1 MDAVQTGK
9 EWLDFLT
16 YQCNGPPVKWTVKY
30 LHCSLTL
37 HVCRSAFV
45 SFNHKMILRTVRVLI
60 TDHSYH
66 TALLVLS
73 PVDEALYVVK
83 QK

>member
-1 MDAVQTGK
+1 MDSVQTGK

-16 YQCNGPPVKWTVKY
+16 YQCNGPPKTVKY
-30 LHCSLTL
+30 LHCSVTQ

-45 SFNHKMILRTVRVLI
+45 SFNHKMILGTVRVLI